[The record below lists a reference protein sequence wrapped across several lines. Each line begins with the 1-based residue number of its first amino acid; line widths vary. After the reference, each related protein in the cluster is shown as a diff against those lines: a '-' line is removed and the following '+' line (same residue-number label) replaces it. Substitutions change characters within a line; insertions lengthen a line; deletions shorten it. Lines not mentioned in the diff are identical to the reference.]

1 MWMINIKFSMIVR
14 TLNENKLKNQ
24 EAMHIKIQLYDGYL
38 FFFHLKCIH
47 LLRVYVGQ
55 ICGGQKTTRGSWS
68 FLFLCVFQGPN
79 SGHET

>member
-38 FFFHLKCIH
+38 FFSI
-47 LLRVYVGQ
+47 
-55 ICGGQKTTRGSWS
+55 
-68 FLFLCVFQGPN
+68 
-79 SGHET
+79 